1 LKTGAKALALK
12 ILVSAL
18 CLSILV
24 ARYGND
30 PSLRR
35 SFSKLDPSAFLF
47 ALVLLGVG
55 LVLSALRWKILL
67 AAAGV
72 RLSLARAAHLYF
84 VGYFFNALLPTSVGG
99 DVLRA
104 WALKGT
110 APLAVAAGSI
120 LVERILGFGC
130 LLLLGLAGSFAAPGA
145 APARHALS
153 IAAAI
158 YIVGLIL
165 VLRGRIPSPKNRLLS
180 RIFAVLDRVRREIQ
194 SYGLHAKPIAAAFI
208 LSFAWQAILIAVNL
222 VLSRGMGGTIPLSS
236 LLVLV
241 PVVQALTMIPI
252 SLGGLGV
259 REMGYEF
266 FFRSSGFDPAEGVA
280 LGLAWLSVSMIFA
293 LLGGSLALLRP
304 LPREKEA

>member
-1 LKTGAKALALK
+1 MGAKALALK

-47 ALVLLGVG
+47 ALLLLGAG

-72 RLSLARAAHLYF
+72 QLSLARAAHLYF
-84 VGYFFNALLPTSVGG
+84 VGYFFSALLPTSVGG

-165 VLRGRIPSPKNRLLS
+165 VLRGRIPSPKNRFLS
-180 RIFAVLDRVRREIQ
+180 RIFAVLERVRREIQ
-194 SYGLHAKPIAAAFI
+194 SYGLHAKPIALA
-208 LSFAWQAILIAVNL
+208 LIAVNL

-304 LPREKEA
+304 MPREKEA